1 MFVME
6 YRKPLSELG
15 QDSRKLWLEKDIA
28 ASPSFLVN
36 DLLKIF
42 NHHDITPFF
51 SRSTGVSFK
60 YSDSDTFLIR
70 DVGQFNTLTKKLL
83 DPHFKYGIRDSLNT
97 LTPKL
102 MNIDNFLKPDM
113 ISGFY
118 DMLFDRSRYYKTV
131 VVNLNPAATTIHDI
145 DFLDIYY
152 DSHYSLFPSANKPF
166 SKKGPTYTNRI
177 GVWFRIYLKPEACSF
192 SVHKENINCMAQ
204 HPLDETVRED
214 IKLTDL
220 NKKKTSQYFVNSIEY
235 HFKFHYDD
243 FDSALILYLD
253 SKRDELS
260 KKLGY
265 EVTVVDRHMLDLI
278 NMTLI

>member
-1 MFVME
+1 MFTME

-36 DLLKIF
+36 DLIKIF
-42 NHHDITPFF
+42 NTDDISPFF
-51 SRSTGVSFK
+51 SRSTGISFK
-60 YSDSDTFLIR
+60 YTDCENFLIR
-70 DVGQFNTLTKKLL
+70 DIGHFNRLTEQVL
-83 DPHFKYGIRDSLNT
+83 DPLFKHKFVDSMNR

-102 MNIDNFLKPDM
+102 MNIDDFLKPDT

-118 DMLFDRSRYYKTV
+118 DMLFNRGRYHKRI
-131 VVNLNPAATTIHDI
+131 VVNLNPSAQTIYDVDCI
-145 DFLDIYY
+145 DIYY
-152 DSHYSLFPSANKPF
+152 DSHYGLFPSQDKPF

-192 SVHKENINCMAQ
+192 SVHRENVNCMAQ
-204 HPLDETVRED
+204 YPMDEPIRED
-214 IKLTDL
+214 IKLIDL
-220 NKKKTSQYFVNSIEY
+220 NKKRNSQYFVNSIEY

-243 FDSALILYLD
+243 FNSALILYLD
-253 SKRDELS
+253 SKKDELS

-265 EVTVVDRHMLDLI
+265 DVTVVDQHMMDLI